1 MKALETDM
9 LLTHLLEQVLIQKAI
24 NRIVASESLEV
35 LEPYKFLPL
44 SP

>member
-1 MKALETDM
+1 M
-9 LLTHLLEQVLIQKAI
+9 LLTHLFEQALVQKAI
-24 NRIVASESLEV
+24 NRIVARESLQV